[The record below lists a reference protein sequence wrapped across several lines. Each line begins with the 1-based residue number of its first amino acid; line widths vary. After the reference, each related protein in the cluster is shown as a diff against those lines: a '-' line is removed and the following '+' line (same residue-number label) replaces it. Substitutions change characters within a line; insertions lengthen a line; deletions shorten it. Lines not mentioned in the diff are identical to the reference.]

1 MAAIGIFPGVFR
13 DVAHKRIHSEAA
25 GHHCRTHCQTSHIL
39 TVFGSGKDSASR
51 LMIWWDQDMGQEVDE
66 PR

>member
-39 TVFGSGKDSASR
+39 TVFGNDKDSGIQQTHDVVGSR
-51 LMIWWDQDMGQEVDE
+51 YGTGG
-66 PR
+66 R